1 MCSRS
6 IDSLLLFTDTNE
18 ESKCSLGRRLD
29 GDSVGPQGE
38 GDGGAENRRSKQG
51 MFFDALGDP
60 CIALNGPPGLF
71 PSGITNEFLIGLLVY
86 VSMLAAFD
94 RLETLAISG
103 EVTKI
108 LLLSVLI
115 MAGEEGHVGADGGAF
130 SPLVFLKEGEGEGA
144 TMSSPAIDDLRDI
157 SKLSLSLSFK
167 SIGACVRV
175 LLDLHRP
182 NGTGS
187 EYELVNPKDGLI
199 CIDG

>member
-1 MCSRS
+1 
-6 IDSLLLFTDTNE
+6 
-18 ESKCSLGRRLD
+18 
-29 GDSVGPQGE
+29 
-38 GDGGAENRRSKQG
+38 
-51 MFFDALGDP
+51 
-60 CIALNGPPGLF
+60 
-71 PSGITNEFLIGLLVY
+71 
-86 VSMLAAFD
+86 MLAALD

-108 LLLSVLI
+108 LLLSVLM
-115 MAGEEGHVGADGGAF
+115 MAGEGGHVGADWDEL
-130 SPLVFLKEGEGEGA
+130 SPLLFFKEGEGEGEG
-144 TMSSPAIDDLRDI
+144 TTISSPVIDDFRDI
-157 SKLSLSLSFK
+157 SKLSLSLSLSFK